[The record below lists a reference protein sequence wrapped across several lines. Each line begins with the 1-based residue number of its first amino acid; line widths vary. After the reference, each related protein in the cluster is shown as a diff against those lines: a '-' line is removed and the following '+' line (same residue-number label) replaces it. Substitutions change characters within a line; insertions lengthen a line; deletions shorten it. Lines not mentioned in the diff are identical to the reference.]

1 MNLDNILISEEDPE
15 ELFELLDQLG
25 EGSYGQVFK
34 ALHKET
40 GNIVAVKILPVTQD
54 LESLKKEIS
63 ILKECKSLYIVQYYG
78 SYLKENDLWL
88 ILEYCNPG
96 SVSDIIKITKRT
108 LNETEIASICHA
120 VLRGL
125 EYLHDTKKIH
135 RDIKAGNILLDH

>member
-1 MNLDNILISEEDPE
+1 M
-15 ELFELLDQLG
+15 FELLEQLG
-25 EGSYGQVFK
+25 EGSFGQVFK

-40 GNIVAVKILPVTQD
+40 GNIVAVKILPVTQ
-54 LESLKKEIS
+54 EIQALKKEIE
-63 ILKECKSLYIVQYYG
+63 ILKRCKSPYIVQYFG
-78 SYLKENDLWL
+78 SYMKDNDLWL

-96 SVSDIIKITKRT
+96 SVADIIKITKKT
-108 LNETEIASICHA
+108 LTEAEIASICHA